1 MSDIPE
7 AIKVI
12 AKQLNKLPYDFAFL
26 GGAVLEVLIT
36 DKGAPSIRTTK
47 DVDVVV
53 NVPSRKAYTTLEEE
67 LRNLGFKHDT
77 SEGAPIC
84 RWTYQHITLDIMPP
98 SEKVLGWKTLWLGEA
113 LEHAEIISGDPSI
126 RIVKAPYFLA
136 TKIEAFYSRG
146 ENDFCGSHDLED
158 IISVFNGRETL
169 VEEIRGSQER
179 LRSFLTDHISSWL
192 KNPLF
197 LDSLNGH
204 LADEE
209 HIIERKQIVL
219 ERLHAVAKRSLLPS

>member
-1 MSDIPE
+1 
-7 AIKVI
+7 V
-12 AKQLNKLPYDFAFL
+12 
-26 GGAVLEVLIT
+26 GGQSF
-36 DKGAPSIRTTK
+36 KGAS
-47 DVDVVV
+47 V
-53 NVPSRKAYTTLEEE
+53 
-67 LRNLGFKHDT
+67 H
-77 SEGAPIC
+77 
-84 RWTYQHITLDIMPP
+84 
-98 SEKVLGWKTLWLGEA
+98 
-113 LEHAEIISGDPSI
+113 
-126 RIVKAPYFLA
+126 IVKAPYFLA
-136 TKIEAFYSRG
+136 TKIEAFHSRG
-146 ENDFCGSHDLED
+146 RNDYCGSHDLED

-219 ERLHAVAKRSLLPS
+219 ERLHAVAAPLPS